1 MEIITKTTSFL
12 LYLPHKILYRN
23 QEHLHLIR
31 YQNFN
36 YSLDFIFLVYSYFLV
51 GLILLNHSP
60 VIRSFIPYLL
70 LISSFILV
78 IILSG
83 CIQPL
88 DQQQTQENIPPT
100 APEVFIKP
108 DPAYSNTSLTCI
120 IIVPSYDANN
130 DTVSYN
136 YEWFLN
142 ESFTGLISDSVLS
155 TLTSVGDVWTCVVT
169 PYDGTDYGP
178 PGNDT
183 IMISQVEEPAPE
195 NTPPSAPTVL
205 IEPDPAYCNDTLTC
219 IILISSYDA
228 DNDTVTYFY
237 EWFRNGST
245 TGLMEETVSPTQT
258 SIGDEWT
265 CVITPYDGT
274 DYGSPG
280 NDTIVIS
287 QVEEPENT
295 PPTAPVVLISP
306 DPVYSNDTLM
316 CIITSP
322 SNDIDNDT
330 ISYVIAWYCNEELIY
345 QNVWVILANDTSVM
359 DVWKC
364 VVTPYDGS
372 DFGPSGN
379 DSITIKVFV
388 SGTYTLNPSISYTC
402 AYGLVDLQYTQFTF
416 VDDDTTLVIHP
427 AMNAEGYM
435 TGSSALNG
443 NIYASYYS
451 PGSCSYLFTLQGNF
465 IDNETWQAVFTVEF
479 TGSTC
484 FDCYSQSWEITGTR
498 V

>member
-1 MEIITKTTSFL
+1 M
-12 LYLPHKILYRN
+12 
-23 QEHLHLIR
+23 
-31 YQNFN
+31 
-36 YSLDFIFLVYSYFLV
+36 
-51 GLILLNHSP
+51 LNHSP
-60 VIRSFIPYLL
+60 VIRSLIPSLM

-88 DQQQTQENIPPT
+88 EQEQPQENIPPT
-100 APEVFIKP
+100 APEVFIEP
-108 DPAYSNTSLTCI
+108 DPAYSNSSLTCI
-120 IIVPSYDANN
+120 IIVPSYDADN

-136 YEWFLN
+136 YGWFLN
-142 ESFTGLISDSVLS
+142 ESSTGLAGESVLS
-155 TLTSVGDVWTCVVT
+155 TLTSVGDIWTCVVT

-183 IMISQVEEPAPE
+183 IMISQIEEPAPE

-205 IEPDPAYCNDTLTC
+205 IEPDPAYSNDTLTC
-219 IILISSYDA
+219 TILDSSYDA
-228 DNDTVTYFY
+228 DNDTVIYSY

-245 TGLMEETVSPTQT
+245 TGLMGETISPIHT

-265 CVITPYDGT
+265 CVVTPYDGT

-280 NDTIVIS
+280 NATIVIS
-287 QVEEPENT
+287 QAEEPEPVPENT
-295 PPTAPVVLISP
+295 PPSAPTVLIEP
-306 DPVYSNDTLM
+306 DPAYSNDTLT
-316 CIITSP
+316 CTILDS
-322 SNDIDNDT
+322 SYDVDNDT
-330 ISYVIAWYCNEELIY
+330 VIYSYEWFRNGITTGLTSDSVLSN
-345 QNVWVILANDTSVM
+345 QTSVG
-359 DVWKC
+359 DEWTC

-372 DFGPSGN
+372 DFGLSGN
-379 DSITIKVFV
+379 DSITIKVVV
-388 SGTYTLNPSISYTC
+388 SGTYDLNPSISYTC

-416 VDDDTTLVIHP
+416 VDDDTTLVIQP
-427 AMNAEGYM
+427 AMNDEGYM

-443 NIYASYYS
+443 NIYVSYYS
-451 PGSCSYLFTLQGNF
+451 PGSCSYLFTLQGSF
-465 IDNETWQAVFTVEF
+465 IDNDTWYAVFTLEF